1 MSIQQTHAIQDYV
14 LDVVARR
21 YAIYFGQKAIRKEMR
36 EASRKEFKDMM
47 RARAVYNAKLIT
59 YFEGKA
65 SKEDVVIASN
75 EFEKARQAYREKI
88 APFILQTRPLNQALK
103 TLDDMVIPALLA
115 KTGRKVEPVK
125 SIDLKALEYEFKTQ
139 QSQ

>member
-1 MSIQQTHAIQDYV
+1 MI
-14 LDVVARR
+14 
-21 YAIYFGQKAIRKEMR
+21 KKEMR
-36 EASRKEFKDMM
+36 EASRKEFRDMM
-47 RARAVYNAKLIT
+47 RARAVYNAKLLAH
-59 YFEGKA
+59 FEGKA
-65 SKEDVVIASN
+65 SKEEVILASN
-75 EFEKARQAYREKI
+75 DYERARQAYRDKI
-88 APFILQTRPLNQALK
+88 APYVLQTRPLNQALK